1 MKKNVFLAALAVCT
15 FMTTLMVSCSSCGDK
30 KPQGIVLETET
41 DSIFMPNDST
51 IADLQTVVYEGLM
64 PMDDGNI
71 AECKLTITSLGW
83 DQNGTYTVL
92 STFTVDT
99 ATIREKD
106 SGKKIVK
113 KGTPKDGSAV
123 VYHLVSDNKKPQ
135 INLMAHGDTVLTKL
149 DSQMQPVSDNPN
161 HKLIRKN

>member
-1 MKKNVFLAALAVCT
+1 MKKNVLFAALAVCT

-51 IADLQTVVYEGLM
+51 VADLQTVVYEGLM
-64 PMDDGNI
+64 PMENGNI
-71 AECKLTITSLGW
+71 ADYTLTITSLGW

-99 ATIREKD
+99 TTIREKD
-106 SGKKIVK
+106 TGKKIVR
-113 KGTPKDGSAV
+113 KGTPKDSTAV

-135 INLMAHGDTVLTKL
+135 INLMAHGDTVLTRL
-149 DSQMQPVSDNPN
+149 NDRMQPASDNPE